1 MEQDLQLS
9 PFVKA
14 ILTALFVGIIDSV
27 VCLTYNIVY
36 RDFTGFTPSVLINV
50 SSLIFVLNLL
60 FLVIGF
66 IYFFFLKTFKKGD
79 LVFIGVFVLFTIFCL
94 LAGAGVNRSANTE
107 INRQFRGLLS
117 GIIIIVGISA
127 SFLVPVLFH
136 SKKFERT
143 VL

>member
-36 RDFTGFTPSVLINV
+36 RDFTGFTPAAIINV

-66 IYFFFLKTFKKGD
+66 IYFFFINSFKKGD
-79 LVFIGVFVLFTIFCL
+79 LVFIALFVLFTIFCL
-94 LAGAGVNRSANTE
+94 MAGAGVNRSVNDE

-127 SFLVPVLFH
+127 SFLIPVLFH